1 MFTITVRYVRR
12 LLTGNIMRVQFLLS
26 PLYDEFSNI
35 NFADYITHNVP
46 VDKYNASYVNDR
58 LLVDFYYNETI
69 EG

>member
-35 NFADYITHNVP
+35 NFADNVP